1 MRFVLGCLLIVY
13 FLSKV
18 PKVTMSSY
26 DQAKDSAAQKAEQA
40 KGVGQEKAG
49 QAQDATKV
57 TEVKS
62 LSLFLAQ
69 PV

>member
-1 MRFVLGCLLIVY
+1 
-13 FLSKV
+13 
-18 PKVTMSSY
+18 MSSY

>member
-1 MRFVLGCLLIVY
+1 
-13 FLSKV
+13 
-18 PKVTMSSY
+18 MSSY

-57 TEVKS
+57 TEVNLVS
-62 LSLFLAQ
+62 LSLSEA
-69 PV
+69 VCRR

>member
-1 MRFVLGCLLIVY
+1 LI
-13 FLSKV
+13 FLSKGS
-18 PKVTMSSY
+18 KVTMSSY

-57 TEVKS
+57 NLK
-62 LSLFLAQ
+62 
-69 PV
+69 